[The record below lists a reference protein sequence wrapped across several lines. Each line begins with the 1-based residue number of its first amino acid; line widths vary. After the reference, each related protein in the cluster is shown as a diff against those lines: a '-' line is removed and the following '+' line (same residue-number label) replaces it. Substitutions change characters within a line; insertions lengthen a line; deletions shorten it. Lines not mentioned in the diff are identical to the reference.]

1 MDDIFG
7 QDENPMDKAL
17 KKVADAMAVSVEE
30 ARYIFDSVGPI
41 NAGEIVKCVLIDRE
55 TERVI
60 EEAARTK
67 EYWWRRKPSW
77 PL

>member
-1 MDDIFG
+1 
-7 QDENPMDKAL
+7 MDKAL

-30 ARYIFDSVGPI
+30 ARYIFDLVGPVS
-41 NAGEIVKCVLIDRE
+41 AGEIVKCLLIDRE

-60 EEAARTK
+60 EEAARRE

-77 PL
+77 PW